1 MLAVFKELTNRFIEF
16 VLALTKGATLEEQ
29 LTSAL
34 KTAIFLVSVLLVVVT
49 SLAVANLN
57 LRMEVSDMEVG
68 ISKVNLLFDGDSGGP
83 IKGFIRINE
92 VLSEQNS
99 KIKQE
104 NILLLKN
111 TAHLDEENH
120 WLRLHLVQV
129 LDENQLLRVN
139 NKALTDMALSLG
151 KTPKAKSSPQH

>member
-34 KTAIFLVSVLLVVVT
+34 KTSIFLVSVLLVVVT

-68 ISKVNLLFDGDSGGP
+68 IS
-83 IKGFIRINE
+83 
-92 VLSEQNS
+92 
-99 KIKQE
+99 
-104 NILLLKN
+104 
-111 TAHLDEENH
+111 
-120 WLRLHLVQV
+120 
-129 LDENQLLRVN
+129 
-139 NKALTDMALSLG
+139 LSLI
-151 KTPKAKSSPQH
+151 HI